1 MSDLIQYIKKEM
13 EKYVTLRNHYLE
25 TNTISCPLHIQ
36 DATNYFKI
44 AKLKLEKML
53 KVFID

>member
-1 MSDLIQYIKKEM
+1 MLC
-13 EKYVTLRNHYLE
+13 NHYLE
-25 TNTISCPLHIQ
+25 TNTTISCPLHIQ

-53 KVFID
+53 KMFIE